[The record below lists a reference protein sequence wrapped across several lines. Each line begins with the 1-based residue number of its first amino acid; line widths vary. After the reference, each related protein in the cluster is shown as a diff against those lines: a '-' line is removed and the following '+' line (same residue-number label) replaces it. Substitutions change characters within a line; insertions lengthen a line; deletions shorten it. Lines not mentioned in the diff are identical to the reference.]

1 MSSYLDIISSLK
13 QRKFKPI
20 YFLHGTEP
28 FFIDQISDYIENNVL
43 DESEKA
49 FNLSILY
56 GRDTEIGQI
65 LETVKRFPMM
75 SEYQLV
81 IIKEAQDLKKIEELE
96 GYFNNP
102 LNSTILVICHKYKNA
117 DKRKKY
123 LKAALKTGVV
133 FESSKLYENAIPKWI
148 QDYAHAKGLKIAP
161 KSTILLSEFLG
172 NDLQKISNE
181 IEKLE
186 IILGHGATITPES
199 IEDNIGISK
208 DFNNFELQK
217 ALSIKDT
224 FKAFQ
229 IVTYFANNP
238 KEHSIF
244 MILPSLAKHFTRIL
258 TIQYEKNKNPKHLAS
273 VLKMSP
279 FFISEIIQASNLYS
293 PRRVTEII
301 HEIKLADLASKGID
315 TTNNNEGEILKELIY
330 KILN

>member
-1 MSSYLDIISSLK
+1 MSSYIDIINSLK
-13 QRKFKPI
+13 QKKFRPI
-20 YFLHGTEP
+20 YFLHGNEP
-28 FFIDQISDYIENNVL
+28 FFIDQVSDYIENNVL
-43 DESEKA
+43 DEAEKS
-49 FNLSILY
+49 FNFSILY
-56 GRDTEIGQI
+56 GRDAEISQI
-65 LETVKRFPMM
+65 IETAKRFPMM
-75 SEYQLV
+75 SEYQVL

-96 GYFNNP
+96 GYFSQP
-102 LNSTILVICHKYKNA
+102 VSSTILVICHKYKTA

-123 LKAALKTGVV
+123 LKAVQKNGVL
-133 FESSKLYENAIPKWI
+133 FESKKLYENEIPKWI
-148 QDYAHAKGLKIAP
+148 QDFSTAKGLKISP
-161 KSTILLSEFLG
+161 KSTILLCEFLG

-181 IEKLE
+181 IDKLS
-186 IILGHGATITPES
+186 IILGKGETITPEA
-199 IEDNIGISK
+199 IEENIGISK

-217 ALSIKDT
+217 AISLKDG

-258 TIQYEKNKNPKHLAS
+258 TIQYETNKNPKHLAS

-279 FFISEIIQASNLYS
+279 FFISEIIQASKLYT

-301 HEIKLADLASKGID
+301 HEIKLADLTSKGIN